1 MINTIKKVIED
12 KVREIGIETITD
24 IASSI
29 DKNEVITIIPNTL
42 FEITNEFILKY
53 WKKDEFI
60 EYEFRII
67 LIDRNNNIYL
77 NEIPNDLS
85 NCRIL
90 VTSF

>member
-1 MINTIKKVIED
+1 MIKTIKKVIED

-85 NCRIL
+85 NCRML

>member
-1 MINTIKKVIED
+1 MIKTIKKVIED

>member
-1 MINTIKKVIED
+1 MINGIKKLIED

-24 IASSI
+24 ISST
-29 DKNEVITIIPNTL
+29 DKNEVIIIMPNTL

>member
-24 IASSI
+24 IISSI

-67 LIDRNNNIYL
+67 LIDKNNNIYL